1 MNMLPRLS
9 NVVDCRV
16 SIFFATA
23 FFVVADIAATTLV
36 VDKFAGPYSTIQA
49 AVDAAAAGDTVFIK
63 NGIYDSG
70 STTDGF
76 GTPMENRVV
85 IDKALTLVGESKE
98 NTIIK
103 GRHATSPTD
112 GQGLGLGADAV
123 RCVAIKADNVVI
135 SNLTITGGATHNTDA
150 GNDKEENNGGGV
162 YVPNGRAGIVIV
174 DCIVSNNAA
183 LRAAQIRHG
192 NDGAGS
198 HYKCL
203 LARTWLDGGRALNR
217 DSSIR
222 GCLAVHCLFTRH
234 FSTGS
239 IEYSAT
245 YVNCTFADGNC
256 RNHGEAD
263 GRVFGYNCIF
273 ADTWYKDDGK
283 GRWFNCSFNK
293 DQSDTTSTT
302 NDACVF
308 NPGYDLFIAPPLNDY
323 RIHNGATTVIGK
335 GDSSYLALES
345 IPAAYRYVDFYGHAF
360 NPSSV
365 NLGCS
370 QEVITPTG
378 GKVAIDHRAGAS
390 KIGSVGNYGAAL
402 DCGLYSFNGRPIYAS
417 YYLGY
422 VRAALGLSRI
432 VISHDASIATEPSRQ
447 KGLHS
452 FDASGVDVMRRYPA
466 MDGSFAIATPDVGES
481 LTLSPNFNGSVLYVN
496 RASSVP
502 DADGSVARPYASLK
516 DAVVAA
522 TNVGGFATIHVA
534 AGMYDNETMT
544 ETKSIIGTG
553 SSYSHKARV
562 VIPSGVSVIGAGAGK
577 SFIIGELHSGA
588 ADSSYGCGPD
598 AVRCVAIESGA
609 RIVGFTLTGGRTD
622 VGGEADDTVGG
633 GVLAQGG
640 TEDAM
645 ALVSDCVISNCVA
658 TRGGG
663 AYNGVY
669 SRCIFLDNR
678 ATVNGA
684 AGRGRYRGNF
694 FLYNCIVDR
703 CAGYATTYN
712 PNCMNCTFGG
722 ENSDQLAIRDAQ
734 AIRNSLFLGDKNL
747 TGAQHVSSCVMSETT
762 KENLKNPGNSN
773 TYDDETC
780 LGTAN
785 ISVSADYV
793 PVINANSAVD
803 AANMSAYDWER
814 HGAMDVYGNGR
825 FVNGGMLD
833 IGAVE
838 ASWLSAYATK
848 LGKRVVVTDADP
860 EVVLDDAGIVIP
872 AGHSIAL
879 AVGRIGQAGC
889 PYELVA
895 TVNGLVCS
903 LEQDGV
909 ASDCLVNGQ
918 NRRAIRISDTGISD
932 LVLTADGF
940 GSTILAKIIA
950 RNGFILSFQ

>member
-1 MNMLPRLS
+1 MPKHFHVIGCRAEAFIAVAFLS
-9 NVVDCRV
+9 
-16 SIFFATA
+16 ATGLS
-23 FFVVADIAATTLV
+23 AATLV
-36 VDKFAGPYSTIQA
+36 VDKLSGPYATIQA
-49 AVDAAAAGDTVFIK
+49 AVDAASVGDTIYIK
-63 NGIYDSG
+63 NGIYDFG
-70 STTDGF
+70 SKSDGF
-76 GTPMENRVV
+76 GTSMQNRVV
-85 IDKALTLVGESKE
+85 IDKSLTLVGESKE

-150 GNDKEENNGGGV
+150 GSDKEENNGGGV

-256 RNHGEAD
+256 RNHGDSLAD

-378 GKVAIDHRAGAS
+378 GKVAIDHRTGAS

-747 TGAQHVSSCVMSETT
+747 TGAQHVSACVMSEAT
-762 KENLKNPGNSN
+762 KANLSKSENNNV
-773 TYDDETC
+773 YDDETC
-780 LGTAN
+780 IASPSLSVADDYSPVIGAN
-785 ISVSADYV
+785 PAVDSADMTTY
-793 PVINANSAVD
+793 SL
-803 AANMSAYDWER
+803 ER
-814 HGAMDVYGNGR
+814 HGAKDVYGNER
-825 FVNGGMLD
+825 FVNGCMLD
-833 IGAVE
+833 VGAVE
-838 ASWLSAYATK
+838 TSWLEAYATRI
-848 LGKRVVVTDADP
+848 GKKVVVAAADG
-860 EVVLDDAGIVIP
+860 EVMFDDAGIIIP
-872 AGHSIAL
+872 SGRSLCLSVGTPGHGAGL
-879 AVGRIGQAGC
+879 
-889 PYELVA
+889 YELA
-895 TVNGLVCS
+895 AMVNGEICALV
-903 LEQDGV
+903 QDGV
-909 ASDCLVNGQ
+909 VAPHLVNGQ
-918 NRRAIRISDTGISD
+918 NRRMIKTTDVGLSS
-932 LVLTADGF
+932 LVLTADGC
-940 GSTILAKIIA
+940 GSTVLGGIIG
-950 RNGFILSFQ
+950 RNGFVLSFH